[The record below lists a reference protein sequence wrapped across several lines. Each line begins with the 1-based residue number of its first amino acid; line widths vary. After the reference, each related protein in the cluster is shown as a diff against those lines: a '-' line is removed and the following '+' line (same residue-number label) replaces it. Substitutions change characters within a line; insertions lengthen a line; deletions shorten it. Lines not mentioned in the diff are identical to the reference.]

1 MKQKVFPYLLNW
13 GIITTILIALAILS
27 GFIPFGSRSM
37 LTVDLGQQYID
48 FYSLFRQTVLH
59 HPEQFFYSFEK
70 GFGGE
75 MIGLWAYYLM
85 SPFNLILLFFD
96 EQSMAYGV
104 TLLTYLK
111 IMSASMTF
119 FYFARHKYL
128 LSPIIAST
136 FSQCYALMSYVIV
149 YMLNIMWLDGLV
161 LLPLIAL
168 GLDRLITVGK
178 SKLYVLSLALLFIAN
193 YYIGYMVAIFL
204 IFYTVFVISESWQ
217 SWRQAFNAYGRF
229 IVQSLLAGLISAIL
243 LLPTASSLLTNKA
256 THMKSDFNWDTAHN
270 LVDIASKFF
279 LGSFNFDEMSKGS
292 PNLYAGLFIFIFA
305 AYFFFAKNIHWREK
319 LTAILVCIPFYL
331 GFHFK
336 LVDRMWHGGQF
347 PIWYHFRFSFIT
359 CFFLIVLAIKAYKIR
374 TKKLQLWQSV
384 MMLGIIA
391 AFTLYYYLII
401 DQYEFLNTT
410 HLFVSLIFALAFVL
424 IWYFEF
430 IAPTLMPFVIL
441 SFVVGELMTNASL
454 ILNELSY
461 VASSKFQDYVSILDQ
476 SLATL
481 RHSNDTFYRIHS
493 TFQRSK
499 NEAMY
504 THFDGLNHF
513 GSTIEAS
520 SPKLFGYLGLPE
532 GSGFINYTN
541 GTLFTDDL
549 FDIRYFLNPSANT
562 QEYTSNDQYKLFQ
575 IATDLDI
582 QAYPIVNV
590 QPRYVIHENKERLSL
605 GIEVS
610 DKIAESQESFAA
622 HQPIQNQE
630 YLLQLIDFNGNGK
643 PYFQSVPIQDG
654 ELHQVTISDQGDGD
668 YYLYERT
675 PQSNQE
681 DHDTDDSTNAYFEV
695 KFHTTSNNPYYFTLP
710 SQYDG
715 EKVRMELNDDT
726 YRFYGTYRHRQI
738 TNASYQTKANN
749 QSLKIF
755 LKKDDLQANLV
766 KLYEFDEARY
776 HQMIAK
782 KQASNFN
789 ITSFKDTHIEGTMTT
804 EQEQGYILFTI
815 PYDKNWTINLDG
827 QTVQPIPV
835 LNDTL
840 MAIPVTKGIHHIRLH
855 YFPRFFLVGLG
866 VSIFGLL
873 AFSWQH
879 WGHQQ
884 WKLHQMKKRRQK
896 IDAKRATNTN
906 A

>member
-1 MKQKVFPYLLNW
+1 MKKKAFPYLLNW
-13 GIITTILIALAILS
+13 ALITIVLISLAIIKN
-27 GFIPFGSRSM
+27 FIPFGSRSM

-48 FYSLFRQTVLH
+48 FFSLFRKTLLGN
-59 HPEQFFYSFEK
+59 PEQFFYSFEK

-85 SPFNLILLFFD
+85 SPFNIILLFFN
-96 EQSMAYGV
+96 EESLAYGV

-119 FYFARHKYL
+119 FYFTQKKYA
-128 LSPIIAST
+128 LSPILSIT
-136 FSQCYALMSYVIV
+136 FSQCYALMSYVII

-168 GLDRLITVGK
+168 GLDHIIKTGK
-178 SKLYVLSLALLFIAN
+178 SKLYVLSLSTLFIAN

-204 IFYTVFVISESWQ
+204 IFYAVFVISESALN
-217 SWRQAFNAYGRF
+217 WRDAIKAYGQF
-229 IVQSLLAGLISAIL
+229 VLQSLLSGLLSAIL
-243 LLPTASSLLTNKA
+243 IIPTASSLLTNKA
-256 THMKSDFNWDTAHN
+256 THMQTDFNWETAHSP
-270 LVDIASKFF
+270 VDIASKFF
-279 LGSFNFDEMSKGS
+279 IGSFNFDEMSKGS
-292 PNLYAGLFIFIFA
+292 PNLYAGLFVFILA
-305 AYFFFAKNIHWREK
+305 VYFFFAKKIQWREK
-319 LTAILVCIPFYL
+319 ITAILVIIPFYL

-336 LVDRMWHGGQF
+336 LVDRLWHGGQF

-359 CFFLIVLAIKAYKIR
+359 CFFLIVLAIKAYQAR
-374 TKKLQLWQSV
+374 ANKLKLWQSILMIV
-384 MMLGIIA
+384 VIA
-391 AFTLYYYLII
+391 SFTFYYYFLGS
-401 DQYEFLNTT
+401 DYEFLTPT
-410 HLFVSLIFALAFVL
+410 HLFISLIFALSFIL
-424 IWYFEF
+424 IWYFDF
-430 IAPTLMPFVIL
+430 ITPTLMPFVLL
-441 SFVVGELMTNASL
+441 SFVIGELLTNATF

-461 VASSKFQDYVSILDQ
+461 VDANKFSDYVTILDQ
-476 SLATL
+476 SLAQL

-520 SPKLFGYLGLPE
+520 APRLFGYLGLPE

-549 FDIRYFLNPSANT
+549 FNIRYLLNPSANT
-562 QEYTSNDQYKLFQ
+562 EEYTTSSQYKLFQ

-582 QAYPIVNV
+582 QAYPIMNV
-590 QPRYVIHENKERLSL
+590 QPRYVVHENKERLGL

-610 DKIAESQESFAA
+610 EQIAENKNPFHD

-630 YLLQLIDFNGNGK
+630 YLLQLIDFTGTGK
-643 PYFQSVPIQDG
+643 PYYHSVPIQDG
-654 ELHQVTISDQGDGD
+654 QLNQVTISDQGDGD
-668 YYLYERT
+668 YYLYERSYQSDSSLKT
-675 PQSNQE
+675 PDSS
-681 DHDTDDSTNAYFEV
+681 DHYFEM

-715 EKVRMELNDDT
+715 DKVRMKLNDDT
-726 YRFYGTYRHRQI
+726 YRFYGTYRHRQV
-738 TNASYQTKANN
+738 TNASYQTKENN

-804 EQEQGYILFTI
+804 EQDQGYILFTI
-815 PYDKNWTINLDG
+815 PYDKNWSINLDG
-827 QTVQPIPV
+827 QTIQPIPV

-840 MAIPVTKGIHHIRLH
+840 MAIPVTKGVHHIRLH

-866 VSIFGLL
+866 ISVFGLL
-873 AFSWQH
+873 TFSWQH
-879 WGHQQ
+879 WGNQR
-884 WKLHQMKKRRQK
+884 WKLYQKKKRRQK
-896 IDAKRATNTN
+896 IEAKRTANLN